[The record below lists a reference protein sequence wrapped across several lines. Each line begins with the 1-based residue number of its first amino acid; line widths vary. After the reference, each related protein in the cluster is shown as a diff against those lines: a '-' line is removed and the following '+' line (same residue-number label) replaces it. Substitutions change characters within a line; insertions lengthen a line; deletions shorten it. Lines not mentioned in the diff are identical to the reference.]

1 MKAIRAL
8 ALGLLVLPAA
18 CMQANT
24 AGTPVSASFLPAMR
38 WDAHRPEAGDW
49 TRALLGALRD
59 EGAVLAS
66 TVPSDV
72 DTFCPGYADAAPQE
86 RVAFWAGLFSV
97 LAKHESTF
105 NPKARGGG
113 GQWIGLMQISPR
125 TAEAYDCDLPAKSG
139 LADGKANLACAVK
152 IAASQVS
159 RDGAIVADSDGDW
172 RGIARDWA
180 PMRNEGKRDDIAAW
194 TSQQSYCQG

>member
-113 GQWIGLMQISPR
+113 GQWIVQGPIVV
-125 TAEAYDCDLPAKSG
+125 E
-139 LADGKANLACAVK
+139 
-152 IAASQVS
+152 AASRLGLGQPE
-159 RDGAIVADSDGDW
+159 AIMAIAYGDQWTNLLQPFWALPLLAITGLEARQLIGYTIPVLFTTGLVFGVALLL
-172 RGIARDWA
+172 
-180 PMRNEGKRDDIAAW
+180 
-194 TSQQSYCQG
+194 